1 MKLNKDGTA
10 ELTVAGSH
18 IHLPNPTWGQ
28 LKKMKTRAQEINEQL
43 ATIGESIGEKL
54 TEEQRKGYQATVTGI
69 RSGETT
75 TQAVEALQD
84 LEQEDLDAITEAINQ
99 LRTISETSQELSAL
113 WWQTTI
119 KELADTDVKSE
130 DLPASL
136 PFQATIEN
144 YLGHVQSVPFDFS
157 Q

>member
-10 ELTVAGSH
+10 ELEVAKNH

-28 LKKMKTRAQEINEQL
+28 LKKMKARAQEINEQL
-43 ATIGESIGEKL
+43 ATIGESIGETL
-54 TEEQRKGYQATVTGI
+54 TEEQKKIYQATVTGI

-75 TQAVEALQD
+75 KEALEALQG
-84 LEQEDLDAITEAINQ
+84 LEQEDLDAITGAINQ
-99 LRTISETSQELSAL
+99 LRSISETSQELSAI
-113 WWQTTI
+113 WWQATI
-119 KELADTDVKSE
+119 KELTDTDIGSE

-136 PFQATIEN
+136 PFQSTIEG